1 MGRELKEPSNL
12 SDPEAEETSNHHETK
27 AEKKKKKHR
36 NKHKEEDQLGPKR
49 KSEEIAPQEENSDS
63 TKKKKKHKKSK
74 EKKEQESE
82 NNEEP
87 KRNGDMEESNS
98 TDAVVLVTGKD
109 ANEAKYKPLDSF
121 AESKLPSE
129 VLQCC
134 ENFQRPSPI
143 QSRAWPFLLDG
154 RDFIGIAKTGSGN
167 YCDFGVWDFA
177 V

>member
-1 MGRELKEPSNL
+1 MGRKLKEPSNL

-63 TKKKKKHKKSK
+63 TKKKKHKKSK

-87 KRNGDMEESNS
+87 KRNGDMEESKS

-167 YCDFGVWDFA
+167 YCDFGLWDFG

>member
-1 MGRELKEPSNL
+1 MGRKLKEPSNL

-36 NKHKEEDQLGPKR
+36 NKHREEDQLGPKR

-63 TKKKKKHKKSK
+63 SKKKKKHKKSK
-74 EKKEQESE
+74 EKEQESE

-87 KRNGDMEESNS
+87 KRNGDTEESNS

-143 QSRAWPFLLDG
+143 QSRAWPFLLGG

-167 YCDFGVWDFA
+167 YCDFGLWDFG